1 MMEGETQAYD
11 YGGGG
16 FCMKVKFWGVRG
28 SLPAPI
34 LPNEIENKI
43 VQAVLGARGVDLDDN
58 EAVSNYVSTLPYFQR
73 TTTGGNTSCVQV
85 SGENTEIIL
94 DAGSGIRQLGI
105 ELMQGPCGQ
114 GQGCIH
120 LLISHTHWDHIMGF
134 PFFTPAYAPGNQI
147 IVYGRHPRIKERFQ
161 DQHQPDH
168 FPVSLETMSAD
179 VKFVEL
185 DDKRKISIGEF
196 VVSSIALRHP
206 GGSFSYRIEK
216 NGSAFVYATDAEY
229 KGLSPEAMERY
240 ISFYADSEALVFDA
254 QFTLEDAMEK
264 EGWGHS
270 SSMVGVDIALKANIK
285 KLILFHHEPSYNDEK
300 LQEIYDKT
308 IRYYEMIKAGRNL
321 EIIMAREGLEM
332 EI

>member
-1 MMEGETQAYD
+1 
-11 YGGGG
+11 
-16 FCMKVKFWGVRG
+16 MKVKFWGVRG

-34 LPNEIENKI
+34 LPTEIENKI
-43 VQAVLGARGVDLDDN
+43 VKALRGARGVDLDDVK
-58 EAVSNYVSTLPYFQR
+58 AVKNYVKSLPYHQR
-73 TTTGGNTSCVQV
+73 TTTGGNTSCVEVQ
-85 SGENTEIIL
+85 GEDTEIIL

-114 GQGCIH
+114 GQGIIH
-120 LLISHTHWDHIMGF
+120 LLVSHTHWDHIMGF

-147 IVYGRHPRIKERFQ
+147 IIYGRHPRIKERFQ
-161 DQHQPDH
+161 DQHHPNH

-179 VKFVEL
+179 VQFVQLQEGSNL
-185 DDKRKISIGEF
+185 NIGEF
-196 VVSSIALRHP
+196 AVSSIHLRHP
-206 GGSFSYRIEK
+206 GGSFSYKIEK
-216 NGSAFVYATDAEY
+216 NGRTFVYATDAEY
-229 KGLSPEAMERY
+229 KGIRPKAMEQY
-240 ISFYADSEALVFDA
+240 IAFYANSEALVFDA

-285 KLILFHHEPSYNDEK
+285 RLVLFHHEPSYNDEK

-308 IRYYEMIKAGRNL
+308 IRYYETIKGNRNL

>member
-1 MMEGETQAYD
+1 
-11 YGGGG
+11 
-16 FCMKVKFWGVRG
+16 MKVKFWGVRG

-34 LPNEIENKI
+34 LPTEIENKI
-43 VQAVLGARGVDLDDN
+43 VKALRGARGVDLDDVK
-58 EAVSNYVSTLPYFQR
+58 AVKNYVKSLPYHQR
-73 TTTGGNTSCVQV
+73 TTTGGNTSCVEVQ
-85 SGENTEIIL
+85 GEDTEIIL

-114 GQGCIH
+114 GQGIIH
-120 LLISHTHWDHIMGF
+120 LLVSHTHWDHIMGF

-147 IVYGRHPRIKERFQ
+147 IIYGRHPRIKERFQ
-161 DQHQPDH
+161 DQHHPNH

-179 VKFVEL
+179 VQFVQLQEGSNL
-185 DDKRKISIGEF
+185 NIGEF
-196 VVSSIALRHP
+196 AVSSIHLRHP
-206 GGSFSYRIEK
+206 GGSFSYKIEK
-216 NGSAFVYATDAEY
+216 NGRAFVYATDAEY
-229 KGLSPEAMERY
+229 KGIRPKAMEQY
-240 ISFYADSEALVFDA
+240 IAFYANSEALVFDA

-285 KLILFHHEPSYNDEK
+285 RLVLFHHEPSYNDEK

-308 IRYYEMIKAGRNL
+308 IRYYETIKGNHNL

>member
-1 MMEGETQAYD
+1 MMEGESQVSLAAC
-11 YGGGG
+11 GGVS
-16 FCMKVKFWGVRG
+16 MKVKFWGVRG

-34 LPNEIENKI
+34 PPTEIENKI
-43 VQAVLGARGVDLDDN
+43 VQALSGAQGVDLNDS
-58 EAVSNYVSTLPYFQR
+58 EAVNSYVRSLPYYQR

-94 DAGSGIRQLGI
+94 DAGSGIRRLGM
-105 ELMQGPCGQ
+105 ELMEGPCGH
-114 GQGCIH
+114 GEGCIH

-147 IVYGRHPRIKERFQ
+147 VIYGRHPRIKERFQ
-161 DQHQPDH
+161 DQHHPDH

-179 VKFVEL
+179 VQFVQLE
-185 DDKRKISIGEF
+185 DRPSVNIGEF
-196 VVSSIALRHP
+196 SVRSISLRHP
-206 GGSFSYRIEK
+206 GGSFSYRIE
-216 NGSAFVYATDAEY
+216 NSQSAFVYATDAEY
-229 KGLSPEAMERY
+229 KALGPEAMEQY
-240 ISFYADSEALVFDA
+240 VSFYANSEALVFDA

-285 KLILFHHEPSYNDEK
+285 RLILFHHEPSYSDEK

-308 IRYYEMIKAGRNL
+308 LRYYKMIKGNRSL
-321 EIIMAREGLEM
+321 DIIMAREGLEM

>member
-1 MMEGETQAYD
+1 MR
-11 YGGGG
+11 
-16 FCMKVKFWGVRG
+16 VKFWGVRG

-34 LPNEIENKI
+34 PPTEIEHKI
-43 VQAVLGARGVDLDDN
+43 VSALRGAGGVDLDN
-58 EAVSNYVSTLPYFQR
+58 SREVKSYVESLPYHQR
-73 TTTGGNTSCVQV
+73 TTTGGNTSCVEV
-85 SGENTEIIL
+85 IGENTKIIL

-114 GQGCIH
+114 GQGIVH

-134 PFFTPAYAPGNQI
+134 PFFTPAYAPGNQVI
-147 IVYGRHPRIKERFQ
+147 IYGRHPKIKERFQ
-161 DQHQPDH
+161 DQHHPNH

-179 VKFVEL
+179 VQFVQL
-185 DDKRKISIGEF
+185 DDGAKVKIGEF
-196 VVSSIALRHP
+196 KVSSIPLRHP
-206 GGSFSYRIEK
+206 GGSYSYRIEK
-216 NGSAFVYATDAEY
+216 NGRVFIYATDAEY
-229 KGLSPEAMERY
+229 KDLSPEAMEQY
-240 ISFYADSEALVFDA
+240 ITFYSASEALVFDA

-285 KLILFHHEPSYNDEK
+285 RLILFHHEPSYSDEK

-308 IRYYEMIKAGRNL
+308 IRYYETIKGDRNL

>member
-1 MMEGETQAYD
+1 
-11 YGGGG
+11 
-16 FCMKVKFWGVRG
+16 MKVKFWGVRG

-34 LPNEIENKI
+34 LPTEIENKI
-43 VQAVLGARGVDLDDN
+43 VKALRGARGVDLDDVK
-58 EAVSNYVSTLPYFQR
+58 AVKNYVRSLPYHQR
-73 TTTGGNTSCVQV
+73 TTTGGNTSCVEVQ
-85 SGENTEIIL
+85 GEDTEIIL

-114 GQGCIH
+114 GQGIIH
-120 LLISHTHWDHIMGF
+120 LLVSHTHWDHIMGF

-147 IVYGRHPRIKERFQ
+147 IIYGRHPRIKERFQ
-161 DQHQPDH
+161 DQHHPNH

-179 VKFVEL
+179 VQFVQLQEGSNL
-185 DDKRKISIGEF
+185 NIGEF
-196 VVSSIALRHP
+196 AVSSIHLRHP
-206 GGSFSYRIEK
+206 GGSFSYKIEK
-216 NGSAFVYATDAEY
+216 NGRTFVYATDAEY
-229 KGLSPEAMERY
+229 KGIRPKAMEQY
-240 ISFYADSEALVFDA
+240 IAFYANSEALVFDA

-285 KLILFHHEPSYNDEK
+285 RLVLFHHEPSYNDEK

-308 IRYYEMIKAGRNL
+308 IRYYETIKGNRNL

>member
-1 MMEGETQAYD
+1 
-11 YGGGG
+11 
-16 FCMKVKFWGVRG
+16 MKVKFWGVRG
-28 SLPAPI
+28 SLPSPI
-34 LPNEIENKI
+34 PPNEIEDKI
-43 VQAVLGARGVDLDDN
+43 KQAVHGASGVDLDDT
-58 EAVSNYVSTLPYFQR
+58 EAVSSYVRTLPYFQR
-73 TTTGGNTSCVQV
+73 ATTGGNTSCVEV
-85 SGENTEIIL
+85 RGENTQLVL

-105 ELMQGPCGQ
+105 HLMQGPCGE
-114 GQGCIH
+114 GNGVIH

-134 PFFTPAYAPGNQI
+134 PFFTPAYAPGNQVLI
-147 IVYGRHPRIKERFQ
+147 YGRHPRIMERFQ
-161 DQHQPDH
+161 DQHHPDH

-179 VKFVEL
+179 VQFIQL
-185 DDKRKISIGEF
+185 DDTPEVNIGEF
-196 VVSSIALRHP
+196 NVSSLALRHP

-216 NGSAFVYATDAEY
+216 DNRAFVYATDAEY
-229 KGLSPEAMERY
+229 KDLSPEAMNQY

-285 KLILFHHEPSYNDEK
+285 RLILFHHEPSYGDEK

-308 IRYYEMIKAGRNL
+308 VRYNNMIKGDRTL

>member
-1 MMEGETQAYD
+1 MLEGKSQAFLHGCD
-11 YGGGG
+11 GVS
-16 FCMKVKFWGVRG
+16 MKVKFWGVRG

-34 LPNEIENKI
+34 HPAEIENKI
-43 VQAVLGARGVDLDDN
+43 VRVLLGARGVDLNNN
-58 EAVSNYVSTLPYFQR
+58 EALNNYVKSLPYYQR

-85 SGENTEIIL
+85 RGDNTEIIL

-114 GQGCIH
+114 GKGTVH

-147 IVYGRHPRIKERFQ
+147 TIYGRHPRIKERFQ
-161 DQHQPDH
+161 DQHHPDH
-168 FPVSLETMSAD
+168 FPVSLEAMSAD
-179 VKFVEL
+179 VKFVQLEENGEVN
-185 DDKRKISIGEF
+185 IGEF
-196 VVSSIALRHP
+196 AINSIPLRHP
-206 GGSFSYRIEK
+206 GGSFSYRIEQD
-216 NGSAFVYATDAEY
+216 GHAFVYATDAEY
-229 KGLSPEAMERY
+229 KDLRPEAMEQY
-240 ISFYADSEALVFDA
+240 TSFYANSEALVFDA

-285 KLILFHHEPSYNDEK
+285 RLILFHHEPSYNDEK
-300 LQEIYDKT
+300 LEEIYDKT
-308 IRYYEMIKAGRNL
+308 IRYYEMIKGSRSL